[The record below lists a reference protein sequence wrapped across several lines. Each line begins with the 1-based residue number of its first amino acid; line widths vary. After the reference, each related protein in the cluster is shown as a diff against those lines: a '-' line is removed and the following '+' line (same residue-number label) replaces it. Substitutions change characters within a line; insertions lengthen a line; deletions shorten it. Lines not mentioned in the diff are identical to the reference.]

1 MPDPVINELT
11 TIASQSV
18 GGVLVAGVV
27 LFLRE
32 MIDRS
37 HNGKDVNKV
46 NAETC
51 AALREGMAKDITHI
65 KESMTRIEADQKD
78 ILRRMTDR
86 VR

>member
-37 HNGKDVNKV
+37 HNGKDNKV
-46 NAETC
+46 NTETC
-51 AALREGMAKDITHI
+51 AALRDGMAKDITHI
-65 KESMTRIEADQKD
+65 KESTTRIEADQKD